1 MEYQINHTNKEELIH
16 WISNLSDE
24 SLLMRL
30 LKIKKA
36 SESDW
41 WSDLSTVEKEKIM
54 LGLADSIE
62 GRLTVNEAVSKKYG
76 V

>member
-1 MEYQINHTNKEELIH
+1 MEYQINNTNKEELIH
-16 WISNLSDE
+16 WISNLSNE
-24 SLLMRL
+24 SLLMQL

-41 WSDLSTVEKEKIM
+41 WSDLSAVEKEKVVV
-54 LGLADSIE
+54 GLTDSIE

-76 V
+76 I

>member
-1 MEYQINHTNKEELIH
+1 MGYQMRHTNKEELIH

-41 WSDLSTVEKEKIM
+41 WNELSAIEKEKVVV
-54 LGLADSIE
+54 GLTDSIE
-62 GRLTVNEAVSKKYG
+62 GRITVNEAVSKKYG